1 MVDAAGQVLFRDSGT
16 AVGLFANVLVT
27 VAAGTVSHPSMTA
40 ALEGHRL
47 LRDRHRG
54 GYAHMIV
61 TAATARMPNAEF
73 RAEMQ
78 KTTREF
84 SPHMLAHAIVLEG
97 EGLIAASFRMVTQ
110 TMLLAVPKA
119 HPHRAFG
126 HVGAA
131 TMWVR
136 EQCQKV
142 AAIDVFRLDT
152 FIGEL
157 RVRI

>member
-1 MVDAAGQVLFRDSGT
+1 MDPGGQVLFRDGGAS
-16 AVGLFANVLVT
+16 VGSFANVLVT
-27 VAAGTVSHPSMTA
+27 VAAGQASRESMLA
-40 ALEGHRL
+40 ALEGHSM
-47 LRDRHRG
+47 LRARYPK
-54 GYAHMIV
+54 GYAHMLI
-61 TAATARMPNAEF
+61 TAATARMPSAEL

-110 TMLLAVPKA
+110 TMLMAVPKA

-131 TMWVR
+131 SIWVR
-136 EQCQKV
+136 DQCQKV
-142 AAIDVFRLDT
+142 AQLDVFKLDQ
-152 FIGEL
+152 FASEL
-157 RVRI
+157 RARI